1 MENNKK
7 LPTGVQKGKISYN
20 NSIVSAI
27 VAIAVSQINGVHL
40 HSKSEKNSRRDGIK
54 VDIEKEGVY
63 VDVSV
68 LLDYGYNVPDVAYLI
83 QETIRH
89 NVESMSEFKI
99 ANVDVHIR
107 SVIFPEETA
116 PAAQQ

>member
-7 LPTGVQKGKISYN
+7 LPIGIQKGKISYN

-40 HSKSEKNSRRDGIK
+40 HTKGGKNSRRDGIK
-54 VDIEKEGVY
+54 IDIEKEGVY

-83 QETIRH
+83 QETIKH

-107 SVIFPEETA
+107 GVIFPEEVT